1 MQPKPPT
8 FLSVLTVPTNKFPA
22 SLHCAPRH
30 TVSMT
35 ANPATGRVSLLTG
48 ATLLSALLINRLIF
62 TPLDTL
68 AVSQSRS
75 DLLGVVSAAT
85 LVLYGVGR
93 ADIAARAREAVPL
106 DGFDVRQGI
115 EEGGEVEWLME
126 GLMGGNVNV
135 RSCALFVGEAG
146 TCFLG
151 RFRDKVV
158 EGRVVPGG
166 VVDSAR
172 REGRRI
178 YLADLKTV
186 PVKEIEFGYLPRDC
200 QVSCG

>member
-1 MQPKPPT
+1 MTSNPT
-8 FLSVLTVPTNKFPA
+8 A
-22 SLHCAPRH
+22 
-30 TVSMT
+30 
-35 ANPATGRVSLLTG
+35 GRLPLFTG
-48 ATLLSALLINRLIF
+48 ASLLSALLINRLIF

-75 DLLGVVSAAT
+75 DLLGVASAAT

-93 ADIAARAREAVPL
+93 ADIAARTRDAVQL

-126 GLMGGNVNV
+126 CLIGGNVNV
-135 RSCALFVGEAG
+135 RSCALFVGEVG
-146 TCFLG
+146 KCFMG
-151 RFRDKVV
+151 QFRDNVV

-166 VVDSAR
+166 VVDLAR
-172 REGRRI
+172 RNGRRV

-186 PVKEIEFGYLPRDC
+186 PVKETEFGYLPRDC
-200 QVSCG
+200 QVSRGGR